1 MTCSHTIGCLVVFT
15 LWDIGIYVHFTCLLT
30 RLWHHKFWNCSFL
43 SDEAVFFS
51 IPKKSRQKCKYI
63 ENKNSFQDEI
73 KSIFSHFDG
82 AFIEADGTAPDPK
95 SVYVEYSSF
104 LTLPHLLDCLIR
116 TSNAMSILLLL

>member
-1 MTCSHTIGCLVVFT
+1 MPRSHAISCLTVFT
-15 LWDIGIYVHFTCLLT
+15 SWDIEIYVYCNCLLT
-30 RLWHHKFWNCSFL
+30 RLWHHKFWNSPFH
-43 SDEAVFFS
+43 SDEALFFS